1 MKKIDKHIE
10 ELLHDHD
17 CVIVPDFGGFITSK
31 KPAYFNQ
38 FTSVFF
44 PATKRILFNKHL
56 VFNDGLLSAKIAEK
70 QSLSM
75 AEAQQMLLEFKD
87 DCFLRLNEEGRVEIE
102 RVGVLFF
109 DKEKNIQFQ
118 QASTNFLKDSY
129 GLSAISIEKLVSPVT
144 KPKKETPV
152 KIISRIEEQK
162 VSEVA
167 KPKVQK
173 ESKPKTTK
181 RYGQLVP
188 LLMVPILAAGL
199 YFGIQTEVPY
209 NKLNI
214 ADINPFNPVY
224 VQEYTPRTNQEFALI
239 WENEDIITAKV
250 VDEVVPEKEI
260 ELEVIP
266 AKIDSTFI
274 KPIEFTAVK
283 SYHVIAGCFSVKENA
298 DNLVEDWKRK
308 GNESKIVDKK
318 GSLYRVAIQSF
329 ATRKEAKQ
337 FLASTKQEEGI
348 SLWVLKK

>member
-56 VFNDGLLSAKIAEK
+56 VYNDGLLSAKIAEK
-70 QSLSM
+70 QALSM
-75 AEAQQMLLEFKD
+75 ADAQQVLLEFKD

-118 QASTNFLKDSY
+118 QASTNFLKESY
-129 GLSAISIEKLVSPVT
+129 GLSSISMEKLAAPVT
-144 KPKKETPV
+144 KPKKEVPV
-152 KIISRIEEQK
+152 KVITRIEEPK
-162 VSEVA
+162 VAVVA
-167 KPKVQK
+167 KPEKQK
-173 ESKPKTTK
+173 ETKKKSTK

-188 LLMVPILAAGL
+188 LLMIPVLAAGM
-199 YFGIQTEVPY
+199 YFGLQKEVPY
-209 NKLNI
+209 DKLNI
-214 ADINPFNPVY
+214 ADVNPFNPVY
-224 VQEYTPRTNQEFALI
+224 VQEYIPRNSEEFALT
-239 WENEDIITAKV
+239 W
-250 VDEVVPEKEI
+250 EKE
-260 ELEVIP
+260 EVAQVEMNTEAIPEEMIVEIP
-266 AKIDSTFI
+266 AKVDSTFI
-274 KPIEFTAVK
+274 KPIEYAAEK
-283 SYHVIAGCFSVKENA
+283 KYHVIAGCFSVKENA
-298 DNLVEDWKRK
+298 ENLVDDWKSK